1 MTNERIKETMAALF
15 TMEQA
20 KKEATAE
27 TPAEKPKR
35 RRRSI
40 IDKDLLPE
48 PEEIKRL
55 NELKKLNELKEEN
68 QKKKRKPRKKKDPAL
83 KKTYSMTI
91 LMTENMHQRFKHIAE
106 KQELSMNGIVTRLI
120 RKYIITHDIDL
131 DDLDTDI

>member
-20 KKEATAE
+20 KKEAAAE

-40 IDKDLLPE
+40 IDRELLPE
-48 PEEIKRL
+48 PG
-55 NELKKLNELKEEN
+55 ELKKLKEEKP
-68 QKKKRKPRKKKDPAL
+68 KKKRKPRRKKDPAL
-83 KKTYSMTI
+83 KKTYSMSV
-91 LMTENMHQRFKHIAE
+91 LMTENMHQRFKRIAE